1 MLCFIRVTSFVVAGL
16 FVITAAA
23 QTREWTYA
31 DSGYVFK
38 AELVGFDDENVVLRR
53 TDNQLGMTKIEELS
67 EADREFL
74 KSKESVENS
83 NRNINKTQTW
93 VTNSGLKLV
102 GRVVDYVRGD
112 MVVQRRRRT
121 FYVNDRRFRNLP
133 ELYQKLLPKIVEHFD
148 GIEIPDDRALQNWL
162 RSQEGKPRT
171 FHIEGVKLEVENGDE
186 YSIPFFVFSEQDRKL
201 LQAGWA
207 SWIVSRDEYERH
219 AEEAFR
225 LEALAAAYF
234 KNQKIHRQIAEMNLM
249 MQAVQAGITSAW
261 EVSLYPLPGNPR
273 PPKWVVVPGRNSL
286 EATELALQNNPGF
299 VDGPVRRLN
308 RRR

>member
-1 MLCFIRVTSFVVAGL
+1 MFSFMRLSSLIVAAL
-16 FVITAAA
+16 SVSLAPA
-23 QTREWTYA
+23 QDREWTYA
-31 DSGYVFK
+31 DSGYVFE

-53 TDNQLGMTKIEELS
+53 ADNQLGMMKIEELS
-67 EADREFL
+67 QADREFL
-74 KSKESVENS
+74 KSKQAVENS

-112 MVVQRRRRT
+112 MVVQRRRRR
-121 FYVNDRRFRNLP
+121 FYVNDRQFSNLP

-162 RSQEGKPRT
+162 RSQGGKPRT

-186 YSIPFFVFSEQDRKL
+186 YSIPFFVFSETDRKL
-201 LQAGWA
+201 LKAGWA
-207 SWIVSRDEYERH
+207 NWVVARDEYERR
-219 AEEAFR
+219 ADEAFR

-234 KNQKIHRQIAEMNLM
+234 ENQKVNRQIAEMNLM

-286 EATELALQNNPGF
+286 EATERALRENPGF
-299 VDGPVRRLN
+299 TDGPVRRLN